1 MIEFFP
7 NTKIFLEIGPVSIT
21 WYAVLIMTGAIIAFV
36 ISKRNLLKVG
46 YKADDI
52 DDIFIGTL
60 LSGFAGARIWYILF
74 FDFKQYLKDP
84 MMIFKIWEGG
94 LAIQGGLIAG
104 AIFCYFYMKRKRIN
118 FVQAA
123 DLILSNVLI
132 AQAIGRWGNFMNQE
146 AFGGIVPESFFN
158 GFPTFIKDMMFI
170 NGNYHHP
177 TFLYESVANIVGWI
191 LIVLVLKRFSRI
203 KRGDLTFAYL
213 MWYGATRFFI
223 EGLRTDSLYFFNIR
237 IAQLISVIFL
247 LVGLF
252 GYLGGFQK
260 IIGKPKPIILWDF
273 DGTLGNT
280 QELIIKTFKKVFEI
294 HKPDYNLSDE
304 EVRSFLGPTLE
315 DTFMKHFDANRVDAI
330 IDEYREINIA
340 MHADYVTEMEH
351 ATEVLTALKNDGYRM
366 GIVSNKQTASLMVG
380 VELLEMQDFFEV
392 VLGSDLFNPEK
403 PDPAGIDLAL
413 EQMNVDKGGVI
424 YIGDTPSDIIAG
436 QRAGSFTIGYVF
448 DKMREKEL
456 RETNPNR
463 VIDDLREVQEIL
475 KEDHEWTITMM

>member
-1 MIEFFP
+1 M
-7 NTKIFLEIGPVSIT
+7 
-21 WYAVLIMTGAIIAFV
+21 
-36 ISKRNLLKVG
+36 
-46 YKADDI
+46 
-52 DDIFIGTL
+52 
-60 LSGFAGARIWYILF
+60 
-74 FDFKQYLKDP
+74 
-84 MMIFKIWEGG
+84 
-94 LAIQGGLIAG
+94 
-104 AIFCYFYMKRKRIN
+104 
-118 FVQAA
+118 
-123 DLILSNVLI
+123 
-132 AQAIGRWGNFMNQE
+132 
-146 AFGGIVPESFFN
+146 
-158 GFPTFIKDMMFI
+158 
-170 NGNYHHP
+170 
-177 TFLYESVANIVGWI
+177 
-191 LIVLVLKRFSRI
+191 
-203 KRGDLTFAYL
+203 
-213 MWYGATRFFI
+213 
-223 EGLRTDSLYFFNIR
+223 
-237 IAQLISVIFL
+237 

-436 QRAGSFTIGYVF
+436 RRAGSFTIGYVF